1 MSLWAAQV
9 WLGMAIAV
17 IGISMHRTGPAFRR
31 HPFGAPMALLGL
43 AVMLFRVEEPPQPES
58 EVVAATIDAAMW
70 LLPAL
75 IGSALVL
82 MGAPLYWRTRLL
94 PLLAGWVLIVA
105 AWYQYYST
113 MSVVLSDALRW
124 VSALLGVILAF
135 TVFALCVRTAE
146 RMTPQEPET
155 EGLSEKERKYVES
168 VLRRHLE
175 VADEP

>member
-17 IGISMHRTGPAFRR
+17 IGIGMHRTGPAFRR

-58 EVVAATIDAAMW
+58 EVVAAAVDVTMW

-75 IGSALVL
+75 TGSARVL
-82 MGAPLYWRTRLL
+82 RGAPLYWRTRLL
-94 PLLAGWVLIVA
+94 PLLAGWALIVV

-113 MSVVLSDALRW
+113 MSVVLSDTLRW
-124 VSALLGVILAF
+124 VCALVGAILSF

-155 EGLSEKERKYVES
+155 EGLSERERKYVES

>member
-9 WLGMAIAV
+9 WLGLSVAV

-31 HPFGAPMALLGL
+31 HPFGVPVALLGL
-43 AVMLFRVEEPPQPES
+43 AVMLFRIEEPPQPES
-58 EVVAATIDAAMW
+58 GVVAAAIGAAMW

-75 IGSALVL
+75 VGSAFVL
-82 MGAPLYWRTRLL
+82 RGAPLYWKTRPA
-94 PLLAGWVLIVA
+94 PLLAGWALIAV

-113 MSVVLSDALRW
+113 MNLVLSDALRW
-124 VSALLGVILAF
+124 VSTLLGVLLTLA
-135 TVFALCVRTAE
+135 VFMLCVRTAE

-155 EGLSEKERKYVES
+155 VGLSEKERKYVES

-175 VADEP
+175 VTDEP

>member
-17 IGISMHRTGPAFRR
+17 IGIGMHRTGPAFRR

-58 EVVAATIDAAMW
+58 EVVAAAIGVAMW

-94 PLLAGWVLIVA
+94 PLLAGWTLIVV

-113 MSVVLSDALRW
+113 TSVILSDTLGWA
-124 VSALLGVILAF
+124 SALLGVILAF

-155 EGLSEKERKYVES
+155 EGLSEKEKKYVES

>member
-58 EVVAATIDAAMW
+58 EVVAAAVDVTMW

-75 IGSALVL
+75 TGSALVL
-82 MGAPLYWRTRLL
+82 RGAPLYWRTRLL
-94 PLLAGWVLIVA
+94 PLLAGWALIVV

-113 MSVVLSDALRW
+113 MSVVLSDTLRW
-124 VSALLGVILAF
+124 VCALVGAILAF
-135 TVFALCVRTAE
+135 TMFALCVRTAE

-155 EGLSEKERKYVES
+155 EGLSERERKYVES

>member
-1 MSLWAAQV
+1 
-9 WLGMAIAV
+9 MAIAV

-31 HPFGAPMALLGL
+31 HLFGAPVALLGL
-43 AVMLFRVEEPPQPES
+43 TVMLFRVEEPPQPEL
-58 EVVAATIDAAMW
+58 EVVAAAIEAAMW

-75 IGSALVL
+75 AGSTLVL

-94 PLLAGWVLIVA
+94 PLLVGWALIVV

-113 MSVVLSDALRW
+113 MSVVLSDTIRW
-124 VSALLGVILAF
+124 VSALLGVVLAF
-135 TVFALCVRTAE
+135 AVFALCVRTAE

>member
-1 MSLWAAQV
+1 MSPWAAQV

-31 HPFGAPMALLGL
+31 HPFGAPMVLLGL
-43 AVMLFRVEEPPQPES
+43 AVMLFRVEEPPHPES
-58 EVVAATIDAAMW
+58 EVVAAAVDVAMW

-82 MGAPLYWRTRLL
+82 RGAPLYWRTRLL
-94 PLLAGWVLIVA
+94 PLLAGWVLIVV

-113 MSVVLSDALRW
+113 MSVVLSDTLRW
-124 VSALLGVILAF
+124 VCALVGAILAF
-135 TVFALCVRTAE
+135 TMFALCVRTAE

-155 EGLSEKERKYVES
+155 EGLSERERKYVES

>member
-17 IGISMHRTGPAFRR
+17 IGIGMHRTGPAFRR

-94 PLLAGWVLIVA
+94 PLLAGWALIVA

>member
-1 MSLWAAQV
+1 
-9 WLGMAIAV
+9 MAIAV

-31 HPFGAPMALLGL
+31 HPFGAPMVLLGL
-43 AVMLFRVEEPPQPES
+43 AVMLFRVEEPPKPES
-58 EVVAATIDAAMW
+58 EVVAAAVDVAMW

-75 IGSALVL
+75 TGSALVL
-82 MGAPLYWRTRLL
+82 RGAPLYWRTRLL
-94 PLLAGWVLIVA
+94 PLLAGWVLIVV

-113 MSVVLSDALRW
+113 MSVVLSDTLRW
-124 VSALLGVILAF
+124 VCALVGAILAF
-135 TVFALCVRTAE
+135 TMFALCVRTAE

-155 EGLSEKERKYVES
+155 EGLSERERKYVES

>member
-9 WLGMAIAV
+9 WLGLAV
-17 IGISMHRTGPAFRR
+17 ATIGISMHRMGPAFRR
-31 HPFGAPMALLGL
+31 HPFGAPVALLGVAL
-43 AVMLFRVEEPPQPES
+43 MLFQVEEPPQPELG
-58 EVVAATIDAAMW
+58 VVAAAVVAAMW

-75 IGSALVL
+75 VGLGLVL
-82 MGAPLYWRTRLL
+82 IGAPLYWRTRPA
-94 PLLAGWVLIVA
+94 PLLAGWVLIAV

-113 MSVVLSDALRW
+113 MSVVPMDALRW
-124 VSALLGVILAF
+124 VSALLGVLLALA
-135 TVFALCVRTAE
+135 VFVLCVRTAE

-155 EGLSEKERKYVES
+155 EALSEKEKKYVES

>member
-1 MSLWAAQV
+1 
-9 WLGMAIAV
+9 MAIAV

-31 HPFGAPMALLGL
+31 HPFGAPMVLLGL
-43 AVMLFRVEEPPQPES
+43 AVMLFRVEEPPHPES
-58 EVVAATIDAAMW
+58 EVVAAAVDVAMW

-82 MGAPLYWRTRLL
+82 RGAPLYWRTRLL
-94 PLLAGWVLIVA
+94 PLLAGWVLIVV

-113 MSVVLSDALRW
+113 MSVVLSDTLRW
-124 VSALLGVILAF
+124 VCALVGAILAF
-135 TVFALCVRTAE
+135 TMFALCVRTAE

-155 EGLSEKERKYVES
+155 EGLSERERKYVES

>member
-1 MSLWAAQV
+1 M
-9 WLGMAIAV
+9 
-17 IGISMHRTGPAFRR
+17 
-31 HPFGAPMALLGL
+31 
-43 AVMLFRVEEPPQPES
+43 
-58 EVVAATIDAAMW
+58 
-70 LLPAL
+70 
-75 IGSALVL
+75 
-82 MGAPLYWRTRLL
+82 L
-94 PLLAGWVLIVA
+94 PLLAGWALIVA

-146 RMTPQEPET
+146 RMPPQEPET

>member
-1 MSLWAAQV
+1 MSPWAAQV

-31 HPFGAPMALLGL
+31 HPFGAPMVLLGL

-58 EVVAATIDAAMW
+58 EVVAAAVDVTMW

-75 IGSALVL
+75 TGSALVL
-82 MGAPLYWRTRLL
+82 RGAPLYWRTRLL
-94 PLLAGWVLIVA
+94 PLLAGWALIVV

-113 MSVVLSDALRW
+113 MSVVLSDTLRW
-124 VSALLGVILAF
+124 VCALVGAILSF

-155 EGLSEKERKYVES
+155 EGLSERERKYVES

>member
-1 MSLWAAQV
+1 MSPWAAQV

-31 HPFGAPMALLGL
+31 HPFGAPMVLLGL

-58 EVVAATIDAAMW
+58 EVVAAAVDVAMW

-82 MGAPLYWRTRLL
+82 RGAPLYWRTRLL
-94 PLLAGWVLIVA
+94 PLLAGWGLIVV

-113 MSVVLSDALRW
+113 MSVVLSDTLRW
-124 VSALLGVILAF
+124 VCALVGAILAF
-135 TVFALCVRTAE
+135 TMFALCVRTAE

-155 EGLSEKERKYVES
+155 EGLSERERKYVES

>member
-31 HPFGAPMALLGL
+31 HPFGAPVALLGL

-58 EVVAATIDAAMW
+58 EVVVAAIDAAMW

-82 MGAPLYWRTRLL
+82 RGAPLYWRTRLL
-94 PLLAGWVLIVA
+94 PLLAGWVLIVV

-113 MSVVLSDALRW
+113 MSVALSDPLRW
-124 VSALLGVILAF
+124 VSALLGVILALA
-135 TVFALCVRTAE
+135 VFALCVRTAE

-155 EGLSEKERKYVES
+155 EALSEKERKYVES

>member
-17 IGISMHRTGPAFRR
+17 IGFGMHRTGPAFRR
-31 HPFGAPMALLGL
+31 HPFGAPVALLGL

-58 EVVAATIDAAMW
+58 EVVVAAIDAAMW

-75 IGSALVL
+75 IGSAFVL

-94 PLLAGWVLIVA
+94 PLLAGWALIVV
-105 AWYQYYST
+105 AWCQYYST
-113 MSVVLSDALRW
+113 MSVVLSDTLRW
-124 VSALLGVILAF
+124 VTALLGVVLAF

>member
-1 MSLWAAQV
+1 
-9 WLGMAIAV
+9 MAIAV

-31 HPFGAPMALLGL
+31 HPFGAPMVLLGL

-58 EVVAATIDAAMW
+58 EVVAAAVDVAMW

-82 MGAPLYWRTRLL
+82 RGAPLYWRTRLL
-94 PLLAGWVLIVA
+94 PLLAGWVLIVV

-113 MSVVLSDALRW
+113 MSVVLSDTLRW
-124 VSALLGVILAF
+124 VCALVGAILAF
-135 TVFALCVRTAE
+135 TMFALCVRTAE

-155 EGLSEKERKYVES
+155 EGLSERERKYVES